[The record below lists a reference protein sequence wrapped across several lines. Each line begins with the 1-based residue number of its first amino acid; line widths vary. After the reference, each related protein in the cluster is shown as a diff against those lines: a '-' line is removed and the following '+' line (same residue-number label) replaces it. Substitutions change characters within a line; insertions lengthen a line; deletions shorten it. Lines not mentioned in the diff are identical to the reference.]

1 MKGEPAVRLLCAR
14 LAVAPSGY
22 CRWQKGGTGRPRRP
36 RNPLTHLWG
45 MPRQPAYTAEELAA
59 IERVWGKFPRRD
71 FVLFYLIQNTG
82 LRISEALRITMGDI
96 WNGTAVR
103 PVLVVA
109 RRNLK
114 NGQSPTRKKRIRSR
128 EIPLNAAILPVLQE
142 YLLAEGFGRGDLRRP
157 LFMSR
162 KGQALSR
169 RQATWRL
176 RQVLLA
182 AGLNQRVGFGWHGG
196 RRSFAQEIY
205 LRTSRDIVVTSKC
218 LGHQSLQVTS
228 EYLSCTD
235 EACAAAIM
243 SLATPAASSPVHPSV
258 QAERPVPCHL
268 SPS

>member
-1 MKGEPAVRLLCAR
+1 
-14 LAVAPSGY
+14 
-22 CRWQKGGTGRPRRP
+22 
-36 RNPLTHLWG
+36 

-59 IERVWGKFPRRD
+59 IERVWEKFPRRD

-82 LRISEALRITMGDI
+82 LRISEALRISIADI

-114 NGQSPTRKKRIRSR
+114 NGKCLTRKKRIRSR
-128 EIPLNAAILPVLQE
+128 EIPLNAAILPALQE
-142 YLLAEGFGRGDLRRP
+142 YLVAEGFGRGDLRRP

-162 KGQALSR
+162 KGLPLSR

-176 RQVLLA
+176 RQVLLT

-205 LRTSRDIVVTSKC
+205 GRSGHDIVVTSRC

-243 SLATPAASSPVHPSV
+243 GLATPTAGTTAPSSVRAP
-258 QAERPVPCHL
+258 ERPVPCHL
-268 SPS
+268 TPS